1 MNDKTESGSSFIQDL
16 RVAAARNPVS
26 AAFDRDGPPLDVD
39 RREVAGGSRECF
51 PQRRAR
57 HSGRTERCPAPI

>member
-1 MNDKTESGSSFIQDL
+1 MNNKTESGSSFIQDL
-16 RVAAARNPVS
+16 RVAAARNPVFGG
-26 AAFDRDGPPLDVD
+26 FDRDGRLLDVD

-57 HSGRTERCPAPI
+57 HSGRTGRCPVPI